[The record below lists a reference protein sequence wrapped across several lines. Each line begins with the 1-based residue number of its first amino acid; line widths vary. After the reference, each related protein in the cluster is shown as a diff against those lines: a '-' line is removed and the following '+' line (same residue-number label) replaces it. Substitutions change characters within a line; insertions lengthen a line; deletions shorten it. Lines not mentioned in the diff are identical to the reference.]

1 MRIFGRHIPVPQS
14 VAMRRTL
21 GGALVAGGA
30 LGFLPVLGFWM
41 VPLGLVVL
49 SQDSALVRRKRRQIE
64 VKLGRRW
71 KSGWFASDK
80 DKGWTLLEQ
89 ATSWQLLLFVASHF
103 TYCGTKQKRL
113 FGMPQVT
120 LFGMKFRHF
129 HK

>member
-1 MRIFGRHIPVPQS
+1 MSEDPENKESQTNSTHHGHKKRRHMRIFGRHIPVPQS

-80 DKGWTLLEQ
+80 DKG
-89 ATSWQLLLFVASHF
+89 
-103 TYCGTKQKRL
+103 
-113 FGMPQVT
+113 
-120 LFGMKFRHF
+120 
-129 HK
+129 

>member
-1 MRIFGRHIPVPQS
+1 MGRGRSYIRLWIWFNRKRRFLSEDPKNKESQANSAHHRHRKRRHMRIFGRHIPVPQS

-21 GGALVAGGA
+21 GGALIAGGA

-80 DKGWTLLEQ
+80 DKG
-89 ATSWQLLLFVASHF
+89 
-103 TYCGTKQKRL
+103 
-113 FGMPQVT
+113 
-120 LFGMKFRHF
+120 
-129 HK
+129 